1 MKRAWLMCSHT
12 LFPLVK
18 VIHWILRG
26 VKVMKKSKKQK
37 VRKTGMQPVP
47 AADATGK
54 FWQKAPHYI

>member
-26 VKVMKKSKKQK
+26 VKVMKKTKVKKQK
-37 VRKTGMQPVP
+37 TPKNRD
-47 AADATGK
+47 AACSCC
-54 FWQKAPHYI
+54 

>member
-26 VKVMKKSKKQK
+26 VKVMKKTK
-37 VRKTGMQPVP
+37 VKNKRLRKNRD
-47 AADATGK
+47 AACSCC
-54 FWQKAPHYI
+54 

>member
-26 VKVMKKSKKQK
+26 GEKL
-37 VRKTGMQPVP
+37 
-47 AADATGK
+47 
-54 FWQKAPHYI
+54 